1 MHVSV
6 NPNATIVCMHS
17 ARGTQTIEVKWS
29 RLGWEYLGSKNPEL
43 PRIVQELAETGRS
56 TYTDESGTLTM
67 RTNDPMYLE
76 STA

>member
-1 MHVSV
+1 MNGSV

-29 RLGWEYLGSKNPEL
+29 RLGWEYLGSKNLEL
-43 PRIVQELAETGRS
+43 SRIVQELAETGRS

-67 RTNDPMYLE
+67 RTDDPMYLE
-76 STA
+76 STP